1 MRRSYRW
8 GIVVVALA
16 FAAWGLAPT
25 LLDLADGSLD
35 REVETF
41 DSETVDWV
49 MENGQPL
56 TLGLDLQG
64 GLLLQ
69 YKVLSE
75 KAVQDKLDR
84 MARDVEA
91 RLEEKDEDASYEVTH
106 EDGEYFVRI
115 VFEDADNTSLIDND
129 FMSNYAGGGAAGGG
143 GNGRSASFEKTTEGD
158 NEIHLVMPEEYRNN
172 FKDDAI
178 EQAIDTIR
186 NRVNSLGVTEPSI
199 TRRGQS
205 DIVVQLP
212 GLGEEDRE
220 RAKDLIGQTARLR
233 FRLVD
238 DDGTDEFFRQFEGQ
252 LPTEDHKLRRMG
264 GYITVTHPDKETL
277 DDFLSPK
284 TDDEHIIGYEYMA
297 RYKDDEQ
304 EEIDEEASFWRA
316 HYIFADTRLTGER
329 VQDARV
335 SVDQQTQKPVVS
347 LTLDRQGA
355 DKFADL
361 TRNHTD
367 ERFAIMLDDE
377 VQSAPVINEPIPGG
391 RAQIS
396 MGQLRSY
403 SEIQK
408 EAQDLVIVLRHG
420 ALQAPIELQYQTAV
434 GPTLGQESIYQ
445 SSRALVVGTILI
457 VLFMLFYYRGSGIIS
472 VLALLLNMIFI
483 LSALAGLGATL
494 TLPGIAGIILTVG
507 MAVDANVIIYERI
520 REEVRAG
527 RGALS
532 AVEEGFDKGFS
543 AVLDANVTT
552 GIAALVLMQYGTGPI
567 RGFAVTLLIGIV
579 STLFTAVF
587 CSKLLF
593 DTWLSGKA
601 EDADLSI

>member
-1 MRRSYRW
+1 MRSSYRW
-8 GIVVVALA
+8 GIVIVALGLA
-16 FAAWGLAPT
+16 LWGLAPT

-35 REVETF
+35 REVEAF
-41 DSETVDWV
+41 DSQTVDWV
-49 MENGQPL
+49 MKNGQPL

-69 YKVLSE
+69 YGVLTE
-75 KAVQDKLDR
+75 KALQDKLDR

-91 RLEEKDEDASYEVTH
+91 RLEDKELEGAFEVTH
-106 EDGEYFVRI
+106 QEGDFVVR
-115 VFEDADNTSLIDND
+115 VDFDNPADRSAIDND
-129 FMSNYAGGGAAGGG
+129 FMANYAGGAAAGGG
-143 GNGRSASFEKTTEGD
+143 GRSASFEKSTEGD
-158 NEIHLVMPEEYRNN
+158 SVVKLVMPEEYRKN

-186 NRVNSLGVTEPSI
+186 DRVNSLGVTEPSI

-205 DIVVQLP
+205 SIVVQLP
-212 GLGEEDRE
+212 GLDQEDRE
-220 RAKDLIGQTARLR
+220 RAKELIGQTARLR

-238 DDGTDEFFRQFEGQ
+238 DEGTDQFFRQFQGK
-252 LPTEDHKLRRMG
+252 LPTSDFKMRRMG
-264 GYITVTHPDKETL
+264 GYITVTHPNKEKL
-277 DDFLSPK
+277 DEFLSPK
-284 TDDEHIIGYEYMA
+284 TDDEHIIGYEYQP
-297 RYKDDEQ
+297 RYKTGEQ
-304 EEIDEEASFWRA
+304 KEIDEDKSFWRA
-316 HYIFADTRLTGER
+316 HYIFAETRLTGER

-347 LTLDRQGA
+347 LTLDRRGA
-355 DKFADL
+355 QEFADL
-361 TRNHTD
+361 TREHTE

-403 SEIQK
+403 SEIQD

-434 GPTLGQESIYQ
+434 GPTLGQESIYS
-445 SSRALVVGTILI
+445 SSRALLVGSILI
-457 VLFMLFYYRGSGIIS
+457 ILFMLFYYRGSGVVS
-472 VLALLLNMIFI
+472 VVALLFNMVFI

-520 REEVRAG
+520 REEIRAG
-527 RGALS
+527 RGARS
-532 AVEEGFDKGFS
+532 AVDEGFDKGVS
-543 AVLDANVTT
+543 AVVDANVTT

-587 CSKLLF
+587 ISRLLF
-593 DTWLSGKA
+593 DTWLSGKS
-601 EDADLSI
+601 ESADLSI

>member
-1 MRRSYRW
+1 MRSSYRW
-8 GIVVVALA
+8 GIVIVALGLA
-16 FAAWGLAPT
+16 LWGLAPT

-35 REVETF
+35 REVEAF
-41 DSETVDWV
+41 DSQAVNWV
-49 MENGQPL
+49 MKNGQPL

-69 YKVLSE
+69 YSVLTDQ
-75 KAVQDKLDR
+75 ALQDKLDR

-91 RLEEKDEDASYEVTH
+91 RLEARDTNSSFEVTH
-106 EDGEYFVRI
+106 QEGEFVVR
-115 VFEDADNTSLIDND
+115 VEFDDPADRSVIDND
-129 FMSNYAGGGAAGGG
+129 FMANYAGGAAAGGG
-143 GNGRSASFEKTTEGD
+143 GRSASFEKTQQGD
-158 NEIHLVMPEEYRNN
+158 NVVQLVMPEDYRNN

-212 GLGEEDRE
+212 GLGKEDRA

-238 DDGTDEFFRQFEGQ
+238 DEGTDQFFRQFQGQ
-252 LPTEDHKLRRMG
+252 LPTSDFKMRRMG
-264 GYITVTHPDKETL
+264 GYITVTHPNKEKL
-277 DDFLSPK
+277 DEFLSPK
-284 TDDEHIIGYEYMA
+284 TDDEHILGYEHQV
-297 RYKDDEQ
+297 RYKTDEQ
-304 EEIDEEASFWRA
+304 KEIDEEASFWRA
-316 HYIFADTRLTGER
+316 HYIFSETRLTGER

-347 LTLDRQGA
+347 LTLDRRGA
-355 DKFADL
+355 QKFGDL
-361 TRNHTD
+361 TREHVD

-434 GPTLGQESIYQ
+434 GPTLGQESIYS
-445 SSRALVVGTILI
+445 SSRALLVGSILI
-457 VLFMLFYYRGSGIIS
+457 ILFMLFYYRGSGVVS
-472 VLALLLNMIFI
+472 VIALLFNMVFI

-520 REEVRAG
+520 REEIRAG
-527 RGALS
+527 RGAMS
-532 AVEEGFDKGFS
+532 AVDEGFDKGVS
-543 AVLDANVTT
+543 AVVDANVTT

-567 RGFAVTLLIGIV
+567 RGFAVTLLIGIA

-587 CSKLLF
+587 ISRLLF
-593 DTWLSGKA
+593 DTWLSGKS
-601 EDADLSI
+601 ESADLSI